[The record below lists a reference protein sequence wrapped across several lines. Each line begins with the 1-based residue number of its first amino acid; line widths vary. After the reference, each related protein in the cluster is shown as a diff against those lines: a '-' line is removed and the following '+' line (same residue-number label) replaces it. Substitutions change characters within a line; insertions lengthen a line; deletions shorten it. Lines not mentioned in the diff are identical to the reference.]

1 MLNWTAFDFFFL
13 ALKTWFSRFTITIAQ
28 PDRSKRVSAEISARR
43 YFCMAD
49 WMRCVLLLDP
59 SDASQPGSVSMD
71 AQMLTTKVP
80 IFSTLMVD

>member
-1 MLNWTAFDFFFL
+1 
-13 ALKTWFSRFTITIAQ
+13 
-28 PDRSKRVSAEISARR
+28 
-43 YFCMAD
+43 MAD